1 MANILVIE
9 DEVNVS
15 SFVKKG
21 LEEEGYVVD
30 VAFDGQMG
38 LKLACSKEY
47 DAIVLDIVLPQ
58 MNGTEVCWRYR
69 QDMGYEIPILMLT
82 ALSTTDDIVRG
93 LEIGADDYLPKP
105 FKFRELLARI
115 KALIRRKSMGGTSK
129 KYQFADL
136 ILDTDTK
143 TVTRSGQK
151 IELTSKEFRLLEY
164 FISNPLRVLSRT
176 TLLEN
181 VWDKNI
187 DFNTN
192 IVDVY
197 VNYLRNKID
206 KGFETK
212 LIHTIIGMGY
222 VLKEE

>member
-21 LEEEGYVVD
+21 LEEEGYIVD
-30 VAFDGQMG
+30 VAFDGLMG

-115 KALIRRKSMGGTSK
+115 KALLRRKSMGGASK

-143 TVTRSGQK
+143 TVIRSGQK

-176 TLLEN
+176 TLL
-181 VWDKNI
+181 
-187 DFNTN
+187 
-192 IVDVY
+192 
-197 VNYLRNKID
+197 
-206 KGFETK
+206 
-212 LIHTIIGMGY
+212 
-222 VLKEE
+222 

>member
-21 LEEEGYVVD
+21 LEEEGHVVD
-30 VAFDGQMG
+30 VAFDGAMG
-38 LKLACSKEY
+38 LSLACKKDY

-58 MNGTEVCWRYR
+58 MNGTEVCQRYR
-69 QDMGYEIPILMLT
+69 KEMGYNTPIIMLT
-82 ALSTTDDIVRG
+82 ALSTSDDIVRG
-93 LEIGADDYLPKP
+93 LEIGADDYLTKP

-115 KALIRRKSMGGTSK
+115 NALIRRKSLGFSAK

-143 TVTRSGQK
+143 TVSRAGKK

-164 FISNPLRVLSRT
+164 FMSNPLRVLSRT
-176 TLLEN
+176 TLLES

-187 DFNTN
+187 DLNTN

-197 VNYLRNKID
+197 VNYLRNKVD
-206 KGFETK
+206 KGFEIK
-212 LIHTIIGMGY
+212 LLHTIIGMGY